1 MILEMTGSLVMS
13 TGEHYER
20 RAAGL
25 LEKAGLVVLERN
37 FRCKTG
43 EIDII
48 CSDGPSL
55 VFVEVR
61 YRQNPRFAS
70 AAASVTRAK
79 QRKLIRTAQF
89 YLQRRGW
96 LNHRPCRFDVVAFS
110 SARDQRADGI
120 QWLKSAFTM

>member
-1 MILEMTGSLVMS
+1 MS
-13 TGEHYER
+13 TGEHYEKQ
-20 RAAGL
+20 AARL
-25 LEKAGLVVLERN
+25 LEAAGLVVLERN
-37 FRCKTG
+37 FSCKTG

-48 CSDGPSL
+48 CSDGPGL

-70 AAASVTRAK
+70 AAASVTPAK
-79 QRKLIRTAQF
+79 QRKLIRTAQV

-96 LNHRPCRFDVVAFS
+96 LNNRSCRFDVVAFS
-110 SARDQRADGI
+110 ATRDRRTDGI

>member
-1 MILEMTGSLVMS
+1 MS
-13 TGEHYER
+13 TGEHYEK
-20 RAAGL
+20 RAACL
-25 LEKAGLVVLERN
+25 LEEAGLIVLERN

-48 CSDGPSL
+48 CSDGPGL

-70 AAASVTRAK
+70 AAASVTLAK
-79 QRKLIRTAQF
+79 QRKLIRTAEY

-96 LNHRPCRFDVVAFS
+96 LNQRPCRFDVLAFS
-110 SARDQRADGI
+110 STRDLRADGI

>member
-1 MILEMTGSLVMS
+1 MIRKTTGRWAMS
-13 TGEHYER
+13 TGEHYENW
-20 RAAGL
+20 AACL
-25 LEKAGLVVLERN
+25 LEEAGLVVLERN

-48 CSDGPSL
+48 CSDGPGL

-61 YRQNPRFAS
+61 CRQNPAFAS
-70 AAASVTRAK
+70 AAASVTLAK

-89 YLQRRGW
+89 YLQGRGW

-110 SARDQRADGI
+110 SARDPRSDGI

>member
-1 MILEMTGSLVMS
+1 MS
-13 TGEHYER
+13 TGEQYEK

-25 LEKAGLVVLERN
+25 LKAAGLVVLERN

-48 CSDGPSL
+48 CSDGPGL

-61 YRQNPRFAS
+61 CRQNPRFAS
-70 AAASVTRAK
+70 AAASVTLAK

-89 YLQRRGW
+89 YLQARGW
-96 LNHRPCRFDVVAFS
+96 LNHKSCRFDVVAFS
-110 SARDQRADGI
+110 SPRDPQADGI